1 MAQGFS
7 LKDQLFNPAKVAR
20 LGREI
25 HAAWDG
31 FDPPRFEARV
41 CARLPELEL
50 KARIAWIAE
59 VLDEMLPQDFD
70 HAARV
75 IEAALPPPLDPA
87 LSDGDFG
94 DFIYAPYGEVG
105 VRRGL
110 ETHRDRLLDLLEA
123 VTQRFSMEYA
133 IRPVLNRWPE
143 AGFVRLDLWARHPN
157 YHVRRLA
164 SEGSRPKLPWG
175 IGLKGDPLRGLPL
188 LDRLHADATR
198 YVTRSVANHL
208 NDIAKIDPGVALARL
223 NLWQD
228 AGAQREAEFAWI
240 ASHALRG
247 RVKKGDAAALGFLGF
262 DAAAPVSARLEV
274 APEAMIGGTLD
285 FTVTLEAAK
294 DVPVLVDW
302 LLEFPAGAGRRGP
315 KVFKLKRARVGPGA
329 PFVHAA
335 RHRLKGDATTF
346 RLTPGPHAVAV
357 QVNGRIVARQAFE
370 LR

>member
-123 VTQRFSMEYA
+123 VTQR
-133 IRPVLNRWPE
+133 L
-143 AGFVRLDLWARHPN
+143 
-157 YHVRRLA
+157 
-164 SEGSRPKLPWG
+164 SRPSWQQLC
-175 IGLKGDPLRGLPL
+175 
-188 LDRLHADATR
+188 HEVVAVDA
-198 YVTRSVANHL
+198 S
-208 NDIAKIDPGVALARL
+208 
-223 NLWQD
+223 
-228 AGAQREAEFAWI
+228 I
-240 ASHALRG
+240 ASAG
-247 RVKKGDAAALGFLGF
+247 PAFAAFPARVHVYG
-262 DAAAPVSARLEV
+262 V
-274 APEAMIGGTLD
+274 GTL
-285 FTVTLEAAK
+285 
-294 DVPVLVDW
+294 
-302 LLEFPAGAGRRGP
+302 
-315 KVFKLKRARVGPGA
+315 
-329 PFVHAA
+329 
-335 RHRLKGDATTF
+335 
-346 RLTPGPHAVAV
+346 
-357 QVNGRIVARQAFE
+357 
-370 LR
+370 